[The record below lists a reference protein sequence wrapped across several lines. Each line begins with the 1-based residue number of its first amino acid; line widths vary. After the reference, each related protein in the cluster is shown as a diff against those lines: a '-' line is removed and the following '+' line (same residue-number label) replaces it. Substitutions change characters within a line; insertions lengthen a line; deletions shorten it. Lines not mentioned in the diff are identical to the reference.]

1 MVHFSQKLSFLKMK
15 KNSISETLGIDAI
28 FFEKT
33 DEVSERYLKIYKIQ
47 KIILKGKIPKN
58 FLQFLIKYLVF
69 VFHNRKFIKSNKIT
83 LLTFFYY
90 FILKLRVLIQFL
102 KHQTINI
109 SFFIMT
115 ILFQI
120 LY

>member
-47 KIILKGKIPKN
+47 KLYLKEKSLRIFCN
-58 FLQFLIKYLVF
+58 F
-69 VFHNRKFIKSNKIT
+69 
-83 LLTFFYY
+83 
-90 FILKLRVLIQFL
+90 
-102 KHQTINI
+102 
-109 SFFIMT
+109 
-115 ILFQI
+115 
-120 LY
+120 